1 MSWVDDHRLHVID
14 PQTMSLEELNLF
26 RTDLRNVLKFI
37 KFSGDLKGLKKAVE
51 TDPGFQNMSRE
62 AVQMVNIYTNAG
74 LRFEKTGRM

>member
-14 PQTMSLEELNLF
+14 PQTMSLEELNL
-26 RTDLRNVLKFI
+26 LRNVLKFI
-37 KFSGDLKGLKKAVE
+37 EFSGDLKGLKKAVE